1 MDLEILKP
9 IGHPSLGV
17 IIPLVVFIFA
27 SVLTWML
34 YRHFSK
40 Q

>member
-17 IIPLVVFIFA
+17 IIPLAVFLFA
-27 SVLTWML
+27 SLLTWML